1 MVPLKDYKSAARWSR
16 ESLTEDK
23 THITRDRTE
32 SKPSEL
38 PVRSRLTPGGRLVA
52 HYLTKKVAAA
62 QTEWLNGE
70 RIGGIPR
77 LGGNAQRRLSK
88 SERRVNR
95 PYGGVITAS
104 ALKDKYL
111 RFTLEF

>member
-1 MVPLKDYKSAARWSR
+1 MVPVIDYKSAARWFR

-23 THITRDRTE
+23 THITRDLTE

-38 PVRSRLTPGGRLVA
+38 LVLSRLRLGGRIVA
-52 HYLTKKVAAA
+52 HYLTKKVAPA

-77 LGGNAQRRLSK
+77 LGGNKQRQLSK

-104 ALKDKYL
+104 ALKDK
-111 RFTLEF
+111 